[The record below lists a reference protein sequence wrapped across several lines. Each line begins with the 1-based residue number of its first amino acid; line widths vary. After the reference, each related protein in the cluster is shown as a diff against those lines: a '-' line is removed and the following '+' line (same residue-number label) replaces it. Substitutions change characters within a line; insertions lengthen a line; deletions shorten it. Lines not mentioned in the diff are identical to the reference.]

1 MAGDAS
7 ITKPFAWS
15 LTGQVNKGRHFML
28 IPDILDTF
36 RDLLQEAHDAD
47 DPEPTAMTLAT
58 ADGRGRVSAR
68 VVLLKGVD
76 ERGFRFFTNYES
88 AKGAQLVVHPQVAL
102 CFHWKAVRDGVQVR
116 VEGRSERLSPEESD
130 AYFATRARMS
140 QIGAWASKQSQTLPD
155 RVAFDESVAHY
166 EQEFE
171 GRDVPRPPHWG
182 GMLAVPD
189 KVEFWYGARYR
200 LHERV
205 CWERDGD
212 TWQSRLLYP

>member
-1 MAGDAS
+1 
-7 ITKPFAWS
+7 
-15 LTGQVNKGRHFML
+15 ML

-36 RDLLQEAHDAD
+36 RDLLQEAQDAG

-58 ADGRGRVSAR
+58 ADGQGRVSAR
-68 VVLLKGVD
+68 IVLLKGVD

-88 AKGAQLVVHPQVAL
+88 AKGAQLAAHPQVAL
-102 CFHWKAVRDGVQVR
+102 CFHWKTVRDAVQVR
-116 VEGRSERLSPEESD
+116 VEGRSERLSPKESD

-140 QIGAWASKQSQTLPD
+140 QIGAWASKQSRTLPD
-155 RVAFDESVAHY
+155 RIDFDERVAHY

-171 GRDVPRPPHWG
+171 DSSVPRPPHWG
-182 GMLAVPD
+182 GMLVVPD